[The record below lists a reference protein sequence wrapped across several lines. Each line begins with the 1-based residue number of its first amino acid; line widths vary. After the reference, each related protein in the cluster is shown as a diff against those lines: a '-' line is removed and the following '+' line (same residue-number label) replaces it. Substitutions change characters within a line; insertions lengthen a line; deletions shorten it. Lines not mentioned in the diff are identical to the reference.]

1 MGVKVK
7 NNAYGVLLLSITAS
21 DTSIT
26 LQTGEGANFPSLTSG
41 EYFYATLIDAS
52 QNLEIVKVTARTGDV
67 LTVLR
72 GQEGT
77 TARVYVVGDR
87 IEQRITAALLNEK
100 ANKAGETFTGMVIDD
115 HIDFDTTAST
125 GQEKRLKWN
134 DIDGTLD
141 LGLKGGNVTLQIGQ
155 ELVQRIYNDTGS
167 ALLDMQAVYITGST
181 SARMTVALARAD
193 AESTSS
199 KTFGIVTKSISTGT
213 EGYVTTY
220 GYVRN
225 VDTSGFPE
233 GAALWLSPT
242 VAGGITH
249 IKPSAPN
256 HLVLMGFC
264 VFSHATEGVVYVH
277 VQNGYEL
284 DELHSVYIA
293 TPQNLDYLRY
303 NAGTGLWENAQGLDT
318 TNNSIRIRGTRTPAS
333 STATG
338 EQGTIC
344 WDASY
349 IYVCVATNSWIRFA
363 KATSSW

>member
-26 LQTGEGANFPSLTSG
+26 LQTGEGASFPSLSSG
-41 EYFYATLIDAS
+41 EYFYATLIDVS

-67 LTVLR
+67 LTVVR

-115 HIDFDTTAST
+115 HIDFDTTASVA
-125 GQEKRLKWN
+125 QERRLKWN
-134 DIDGTLD
+134 EYEGTLD
-141 LGLKGGNVTLQIGQ
+141 LGLKGGNVNLQIGQ
-155 ELVQRIYNDTGS
+155 ELVQRVYNDTGS
-167 ALLDMQAVYITGST
+167 ALLDMQAVYVTGST
-181 SARMTVALARAD
+181 SARMTVALARAV

-199 KTFGIVTKSISTGT
+199 KTFGIVTENISTGT
-213 EGYVTTY
+213 EGFVTTY

-242 VAGGITH
+242 V
-249 IKPSAPN
+249 
-256 HLVLMGFC
+256 
-264 VFSHATEGVVYVH
+264 
-277 VQNGYEL
+277 
-284 DELHSVYIA
+284 
-293 TPQNLDYLRY
+293 
-303 NAGTGLWENAQGLDT
+303 
-318 TNNSIRIRGTRTPAS
+318 TRLS
-333 STATG
+333 
-338 EQGTIC
+338 
-344 WDASY
+344 
-349 IYVCVATNSWIRFA
+349 
-363 KATSSW
+363 

>member
-7 NNAYGVLLLSITAS
+7 NNAYGILLLSITAG

-26 LQTGEGANFPSLTSG
+26 LQTGEGANFPSLASG
-41 EYFYATLIDAS
+41 EYFYATLIDVS

-100 ANKAGETFTGMVIDD
+100 ANKSGDTFQGMVIDD

-125 GQEKRLKWN
+125 DQERRMRWN
-134 DIDGTLD
+134 DDDGTLN
-141 LGLKGGNVTLQIGQ
+141 LGLKGGNVTLQMGQ
-155 ELVQRIYNDTGS
+155 ELVQRVYNDTGA
-167 ALLDMQAVYITGST
+167 ALLDMQAVYVTGSA
-181 SARMTVALARAD
+181 SARMTVALAQAN

-199 KTFGIVTKSISTGT
+199 KSFGVVTESIPTGSQ
-213 EGYVTTY
+213 GYVTTY

-242 VAGGITH
+242 VPGGITH
-249 IKPSAPN
+249 VKPSAPN
-256 HLVLMGFC
+256 HMVLVGFC
-264 VFSHATEGVVYVH
+264 VFSHATEGIVFVH

-284 DELHSVYIA
+284 DELHNVYIA

-303 NAGTGLWENAQGLDT
+303 NAGSGLWENVQGLDT
-318 TNNSIRIRGTRTPAS
+318 TNNHIRVRTPKTPLN
-333 STATG
+333 STDTG

-344 WDASY
+344 WDANY
-349 IYVCVATNSWIRFA
+349 MYVCIATNSWIRFERKTGA
-363 KATSSW
+363 W

>member
-26 LQTGEGANFPSLTSG
+26 LQTGEGASFPSLSSG
-41 EYFYATLIDAS
+41 EYFYATLIDVS

-67 LTVLR
+67 LTVVR

-115 HIDFDTTAST
+115 HIDFDTTASVA
-125 GQEKRLKWN
+125 QERRLKWN
-134 DIDGTLD
+134 EYEGTLD
-141 LGLKGGNVTLQIGQ
+141 LGLKGGNVNLQIGQ
-155 ELVQRIYNDTGS
+155 ELVQRVYNDTGS
-167 ALLDMQAVYITGST
+167 ALLDMQAVYVTGST
-181 SARMTVALARAD
+181 SARMTVALAQAN

-199 KTFGIVTKSISTGT
+199 KTFGIVTENISTGT
-213 EGYVTTY
+213 EGFVTTY

-249 IKPSAPN
+249 IKPAAPN

-264 VFSHATEGVVYVH
+264 VFSHATEGVVFVH

-284 DELHSVYIA
+284 DELHNVYIA

-303 NAGTGLWENAQGLDT
+303 NAGTGLWENVQGLDT